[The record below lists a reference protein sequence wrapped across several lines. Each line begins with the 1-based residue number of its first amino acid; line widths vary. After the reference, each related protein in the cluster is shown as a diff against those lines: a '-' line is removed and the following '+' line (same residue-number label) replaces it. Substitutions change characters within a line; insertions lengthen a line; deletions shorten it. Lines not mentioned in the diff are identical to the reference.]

1 MYRKCC
7 RDTTCTQCGKNCQS
21 VVLIFFHTL
30 AQLFN
35 GPLSRTT
42 QVGRYQKKHSPTH
55 THPDHQTSF
64 INFLHLLRS
73 IASSCASYMPNRP
86 FPQPLSRSSLVY
98 LLVWNPI
105 LHTPYISSPNHDL
118 LFAAHAHTITACS
131 AAVPRLCHPFLS
143 LNALLANLSFT
154 FTPKYLKTGELTDN
168 ANLSFHRH
176 RLNIKLHVWR
186 RLMLSRIWW

>member
-1 MYRKCC
+1 MGESSFWYRPTRVVPDQRPLNGRCCCCTSTYLTAVPLNGCKQHLYNLQQTETEKNDSVLKTLLSLLHVLHNFRILTCHSAEFLEEFLIMTEIHRNGKIYSLLSLYIKLHYIMYRKCC

-73 IASSCASYMPNRP
+73 IASS
-86 FPQPLSRSSLVY
+86 
-98 LLVWNPI
+98 
-105 LHTPYISSPNHDL
+105 
-118 LFAAHAHTITACS
+118 
-131 AAVPRLCHPFLS
+131 LC
-143 LNALLANLSFT
+143 
-154 FTPKYLKTGELTDN
+154 
-168 ANLSFHRH
+168 
-176 RLNIKLHVWR
+176 KLHA
-186 RLMLSRIWW
+186 